1 MKTSAGILLY
11 KIAATTFQVLLVHPG
26 GPIFT
31 RRDLGWWSIPKGEYH
46 EGEDPAAA
54 AIRELQ
60 EETGAIVGPR
70 DLTPLGTVRQRGG
83 KVVAA
88 WCAEADFDV
97 STLVSNT
104 FALEWPPG
112 SGRFQDTPEVDR
124 AEWFGPVEARAKLN
138 PAQAEFVDRLEAML
152 VEEGRVTGG

>member
-11 KIAATTFQVLLVHPG
+11 KITEEGLQVLLVHPG

-31 RRDLGWWSIPKGEYH
+31 TRDLGWWSIPKGEYH
-46 EGEDPAAA
+46 DGEDPAAA
-54 AIRELQ
+54 AIRELR
-60 EETGAIVGPR
+60 EETGAVVDAH

-104 FALEWPPG
+104 FDLEWPPK
-112 SGRFQDTPEVDR
+112 SGRFQETPEVDR
-124 AEWFGPVEARAKLN
+124 AEWFAPVEARAKLN

-152 VEEGRVTGG
+152 AEKNRIADA

>member
-1 MKTSAGILLY
+1 MKTSAGVLLY
-11 KIAATTFQVLLVHPG
+11 KIADDGLRVLLVHPG

-31 RRDLGWWSIPKGEYH
+31 HRDLGWWSIPKGEYH
-46 EGEDPAAA
+46 EGEEPAEAA
-54 AIRELQ
+54 VRELQ
-60 EETGAIVGPR
+60 EETGAVVEVG

-97 STLVSNT
+97 ATLVSNT
-104 FALEWPPG
+104 FDLEWPPG

-124 AEWFGPVEARAKLN
+124 AEWFAPTEARAKLN

-152 VEEGRVTGG
+152 AEG